1 MVKLGLTLI
10 VGGGDAEVLE
20 RCMKSVQGT
29 LFDDVWITVT
39 ADDADIREVAGRYA
53 TRVLEFEWCQ
63 DFAAARNVGWL
74 GMLDDPTITH
84 KMWLDADDVVKPEEY
99 QKLLA
104 LKERLKPDEIVLMDY
119 VYSHDQNDAP
129 VLTLPRERIYPNV
142 EGYWWH
148 DCIHEYINMQY
159 DFNSRVRRGPG

>member
-53 TRVLEFEWCQ
+53 TRVLEFE
-63 DFAAARNVGWL
+63 
-74 GMLDDPTITH
+74 
-84 KMWLDADDVVKPEEY
+84 
-99 QKLLA
+99 
-104 LKERLKPDEIVLMDY
+104 
-119 VYSHDQNDAP
+119 
-129 VLTLPRERIYPNV
+129 
-142 EGYWWH
+142 
-148 DCIHEYINMQY
+148 
-159 DFNSRVRRGPG
+159 